1 MRGVKVNLRCGV
13 FFLMWIIQSTTVVD
27 VAGTHQGIPPQ
38 VVKLWASAFGG
49 EMKSIAAKYSG
60 SQLLQKWVIHNQ
72 CQCVTNAVLLT
83 CHWSNTASPS
93 KIKQKYKEFERS
105 VRVEEIDGLK
115 LVKRLAEN
123 MEEMFRKKAEAMKIL
138 RHRGLKRIRFY
149 LKFAYMQRT
158 IFLPASLSTPSP
170 VAFEKR
176 FLSIRTPIYSM
187 RTTPT
192 CRVGFSKALS
202 GKLAWLGLR
211 PRLVKLVNAFC
222 TTNATPLGYSTLFQA
237 IKICV
242 VMLTD
247 PLFLVLPQYEYFN
260 AVLINERDEYG
271 NRVELG
277 GEFILQPNDHF
288 NNLSVNL
295 SLSVVQV
302 PTNMYNKGSFFTL
315 MLLPE
320 AVWNFIVIKAKTEA
334 LQHSIALLYSAIV
347 NGVYWS
353 EALNRV
359 FVDNFERD
367 PSLIW
372 QYFGSAK
379 GFFRQY
385 PGIKWTPDEHGV
397 IAFDCR
403 NRKWYIQAATSPKDV
418 VILVD
423 VSGSMKGLRL
433 TIAKQT
439 VSSILDT
446 LGDDDFFNII
456 AYNEELRYVEPCLNG
471 TLVQA
476 DVTNK
481 DHFREHLDKLF
492 AKGIGMLDRALT
504 EAFELL
510 SDVVLWSNQN
520 NLELNTAKTLEMTV
534 DFKRSPP
541 ALSAL
546 TMLDRTIMAVKSH
559 KFLGPTITKELK
571 WDSNISSI
579 IKKTQQRMYFL
590 RQLRKFYLSQEL
602 MFNQTGRGSVCS
614 QAIMLVT
621 DGAVDTYDAVFVKY
635 NWPDR
640 KVRIFPYL
648 IGRESAFADN
658 LKWMACTNKGYFT
671 QISTLADV
679 QENVMEYL
687 HVLSRPK
694 VIDQEHDV
702 VWTEAY
708 IDSTLPQAQKLE
720 DNQGPVLM
728 TTVAMPVFSTKN
740 ETMNRGILLGVVGTD
755 VPVSE
760 LLKTIPKYKL
770 GIHGYAFAITNNGY
784 ILTHP
789 DLRPLYEEGKKRR
802 KPNYSSVDLS
812 EVEWE
817 DKDDELRNAMVNRK
831 TGIFSMEVK
840 KTVDKG
846 KRVLVLHNDYY
857 YTDIKGTPFSLGV
870 ALSRGHGK
878 YFFRG
883 SVTVEEGLHDLE
895 HPDVA
900 LADEWTYCNTDEH
913 PEHRYLSQ
921 IEAIKLYLSG
931 EQPHLKCDKELIQE
945 VLFDAVVTAPIEAY
959 WTSLALNKSEN
970 SDKGVEIAY
979 LGTRTGLSRINLFV
993 VPDQLSNQDFLTAE
1007 DKEGVFNADH
1017 FPLWYKR
1024 AAEQVPGTFVY
1035 SLPFNTGSENKS
1047 VVLASTAI
1055 QLLDERKSPIAA
1067 AVGIQMKLEFFQRKF
1082 WTASRQCAALD
1093 GKCSI
1098 SCDNHDINCYLID
1111 NNGFI
1116 LVAEDSSLTGV
1127 FFGEAEG
1134 AVMSK
1139 LLSMGS
1145 FKRVTLYDYQAIC
1158 RIYAESS
1165 DGSSSLLDPY
1175 FAFFAAVKWLLTE
1188 LVIFLV
1194 EFNLYSWWHS
1204 DFTAKAQGDSRT
1216 MLVPCDTEY
1225 PVFISERTIKETT
1238 GNVGCDDCNK
1248 SFVIQQIPSSNLF
1261 MVVVDNKCT
1270 CRDFGPITMD
1280 PIEIMYILL
1289 EKISFIA
1296 SSTRVLLNLTAHNES
1311 LKCERLKLQK
1321 HRRRPDTCHPFHPKE
1336 NSMECG
1342 RALGLTPSL
1351 TVTFLAFLVALF
1363 PR

>member
-1 MRGVKVNLRCGV
+1 
-13 FFLMWIIQSTTVVD
+13 
-27 VAGTHQGIPPQ
+27 
-38 VVKLWASAFGG
+38 
-49 EMKSIAAKYSG
+49 
-60 SQLLQKWVIHNQ
+60 
-72 CQCVTNAVLLT
+72 
-83 CHWSNTASPS
+83 
-93 KIKQKYKEFERS
+93 
-105 VRVEEIDGLK
+105 
-115 LVKRLAEN
+115 
-123 MEEMFRKKAEAMKIL
+123 MEEMFHKKAEAM
-138 RHRGLKRIRFY
+138 R
-149 LKFAYMQRT
+149 
-158 IFLPASLSTPSP
+158 
-170 VAFEKR
+170 
-176 FLSIRTPIYSM
+176 
-187 RTTPT
+187 
-192 CRVGFSKALS
+192 
-202 GKLAWLGLR
+202 
-211 PRLVKLVNAFC
+211 RLVEAAEEAHLKHEE
-222 TTNATPLGYSTLFQA
+222 
-237 IKICV
+237 
-242 VMLTD
+242 D
-247 PLFLVLPQYEYFN
+247 PDLQYDYFN
-260 AVLINERDEYG
+260 AVLINEVDEEG
-271 NRVELG
+271 NNVELG
-277 GEFILQPNDHF
+277 KEFILEPNDHF

-302 PTNMYNKGSFFTL
+302 PTNMYNKD
-315 MLLPE
+315 
-320 AVWNFIVIKAKTEA
+320 
-334 LQHSIALLYSAIV
+334 SAIV

-353 EALNRV
+353 EALNKV

-385 PGIKWTPDEHGV
+385 PGIKWNPDEHGV

-433 TIAKQT
+433 TIARQT

-456 AYNEELRYVEPCLNG
+456 ASNFVVNFVSFCRPQYNEELHYVEPCLNG

-476 DVTNK
+476 DITNK

-492 AKGIGMLDRALT
+492 AKGIGMLDIALT
-504 EAFELL
+504 EAFTLL
-510 SDVVLWSNQN
+510 S
-520 NLELNTAKTLEMTV
+520 E
-534 DFKRSPP
+534 
-541 ALSAL
+541 
-546 TMLDRTIMAVKSH
+546 
-559 KFLGPTITKELK
+559 
-571 WDSNISSI
+571 
-579 IKKTQQRMYFL
+579 
-590 RQLRKFYLSQEL
+590 
-602 MFNQTGRGSVCS
+602 FNHTGRGSICS

-621 DGAVDTYDAVFVKY
+621 DGAVDTYDAVFAKY

-658 LKWMACTNKGYFT
+658 LKWMACANKGYFT

-694 VIDQEHDV
+694 VIDQEHDTI
-702 VWTEAY
+702 WTEAY
-708 IDSTLPQAQKLE
+708 IDSTILS
-720 DNQGPVLM
+720 NQDLLFFLSPVLM

-740 ETMNRGILLGVVGTD
+740 ETRNKGILLGVVGTD
-755 VPVSE
+755 VPVQE
-760 LLKTIPKYKL
+760 LMKTIPKYKNL
-770 GIHGYAFAITNNGY
+770 IAHYFLFFQMHNL
-784 ILTHP
+784 ILS
-789 DLRPLYEEGKKRR
+789 LLFFLFYNYEEGKKRR

-817 DKDDELRNAMVNRK
+817 DKDDVLRNAMVNRK
-831 TGIFSMEVK
+831 TGKFSMEVK

-846 KRVLVLHNDYY
+846 KRVLVMTNDYY

-883 SVTVEEGLHDLE
+883 NVSVEEGLHDLE

-900 LADEWTYCNTDEH
+900 LADEWTYCNTDLH
-913 PEHRYLSQ
+913 PEHRYLTQ
-921 IEAIKLYLSG
+921 IEAIKLYLTG
-931 EQPHLKCDKELIQE
+931 REPLLQCDKELIQE
-945 VLFDAVVTAPIEAY
+945 VLFDAVVTAPLEAY

-993 VPDQLSNQDFLTAE
+993 VPEQLTNKDFLTAE

-1035 SLPFNTGSENKS
+1035 SLPFSAGTENKS

-1055 QLLDERKSPIAA
+1055 QLLDDRKSPMAA

-1098 SCDNHDINCYLID
+1098 SCDNENINCYLID

-1116 LVAEDSSLTGV
+1116 LVSEDYSQTGT
-1127 FFGEAEG
+1127 FFGEVEG
-1134 AVMSK
+1134 AVMNK
-1139 LLSMGS
+1139 LLIMGS

-1158 RIYAESS
+1158 KIYAESS
-1165 DGSSSLLDPY
+1165 DSSNSLLDPY
-1175 FAFFAAVKWLLTE
+1175 FAFFGVIKWIMTE
-1188 LVIFLV
+1188 IIIFLV
-1194 EFNLYSWWHS
+1194 EFNMYGWWNV
-1204 DFTAKAQGDSRT
+1204 DLTAKEMYSTVHHPGLLVHKSCPQRGKP

-1225 PVFISERTIKETT
+1225 PAFVSERTIKETT
-1238 GNVGCDDCNK
+1238 GNIDCEGCIK

-1261 MVVVDNKCT
+1261 MVVVDNKCD
-1270 CRDFGPITMD
+1270 CKSAPPITME
-1280 PIEIMYILL
+1280 PIEII
-1289 EKISFIA
+1289 
-1296 SSTRVLLNLTAHNES
+1296 AHNES

-1321 HRRRPDTCHPFHPKE
+1321 DRRRPDSCHPFHPEVKRPGGVLIG
-1336 NSMECG
+1336 S
-1342 RALGLTPSL
+1342 
-1351 TVTFLAFLVALF
+1351 
-1363 PR
+1363 

>member
-1 MRGVKVNLRCGV
+1 MREHIGVERMEVMEG
-13 FFLMWIIQSTTVVD
+13 
-27 VAGTHQGIPPQ
+27 
-38 VVKLWASAFGG
+38 GG
-49 EMKSIAAKYSG
+49 EPYS
-60 SQLLQKWVIHNQ
+60 Q
-72 CQCVTNAVLLT
+72 CT
-83 CHWSNTASPS
+83 
-93 KIKQKYKEFERS
+93 
-105 VRVEEIDGLK
+105 
-115 LVKRLAEN
+115 
-123 MEEMFRKKAEAMKIL
+123 M
-138 RHRGLKRIRFY
+138 
-149 LKFAYMQRT
+149 
-158 IFLPASLSTPSP
+158 
-170 VAFEKR
+170 
-176 FLSIRTPIYSM
+176 
-187 RTTPT
+187 
-192 CRVGFSKALS
+192 
-202 GKLAWLGLR
+202 
-211 PRLVKLVNAFC
+211 
-222 TTNATPLGYSTLFQA
+222 
-237 IKICV
+237 
-242 VMLTD
+242 
-247 PLFLVLPQYEYFN
+247 YEYFN
-260 AVLINERDEYG
+260 AVLINEVDDVG
-271 NRVELG
+271 NSVELG

-302 PTNMYNKGSFFTL
+302 PTNMYNKD
-315 MLLPE
+315 
-320 AVWNFIVIKAKTEA
+320 
-334 LQHSIALLYSAIV
+334 SAIV

-353 EALNRV
+353 EALNKV

-385 PGIKWTPDEHGV
+385 PGIKWKPDEHGV

-433 TIAKQT
+433 TIARQT

-456 AYNEELRYVEPCLNG
+456 AYNEELHYVEPCLNG

-481 DHFREHLDKLF
+481 D
-492 AKGIGMLDRALT
+492 
-504 EAFELL
+504 
-510 SDVVLWSNQN
+510 
-520 NLELNTAKTLEMTV
+520 
-534 DFKRSPP
+534 
-541 ALSAL
+541 
-546 TMLDRTIMAVKSH
+546 
-559 KFLGPTITKELK
+559 
-571 WDSNISSI
+571 
-579 IKKTQQRMYFL
+579 
-590 RQLRKFYLSQEL
+590 
-602 MFNQTGRGSVCS
+602 FNETGRGSECS

-621 DGAVDTYDAVFVKY
+621 DGAVDTYDAIFAKY

-658 LKWMACTNKGYFT
+658 LKWMACANKGYFT

-694 VIDQEHDV
+694 VIDQEHDT

-708 IDSTLPQAQKLE
+708 IDNTLPQAQKLLPGCE
-720 DNQGPVLM
+720 ERTYISFIHHSLAHLALFPTLSDELTLELRDGGREVVVNGVGAIFECREGERTNMDDGQGPVLM

-740 ETMNRGILLGVVGTD
+740 ETRNRGILLGVVGTD

-789 DLRPLYEEGKKRR
+789 DLRPLYGDGKKRR

-817 DKDDELRNAMVNRK
+817 DKDDTLRNAMVNRK
-831 TGIFSMEVK
+831 TGTFSMEVK
-840 KTVDKG
+840 KSVDKG

-883 SVTVEEGLHDLE
+883 NVTVEEGFHDLE

-921 IEAIKLYLSG
+921 IEAIKLYLNG
-931 EQPHLKCDKELIQE
+931 HEPHLQCDKELIQE
-945 VLFDAVVTAPIEAY
+945 VLFDAVVTAPLEAY
-959 WTSLALNKSEN
+959 WTSLVLNKSEN

-993 VPDQLSNQDFLTAE
+993 VPDELTNQDFLTAE

-1035 SLPFNTGSENKS
+1035 SLTFNSG
-1047 VVLASTAI
+1047 
-1055 QLLDERKSPIAA
+1055 
-1067 AVGIQMKLEFFQRKF
+1067 
-1082 WTASRQCAALD
+1082 
-1093 GKCSI
+1093 
-1098 SCDNHDINCYLID
+1098 
-1111 NNGFI
+1111 
-1116 LVAEDSSLTGV
+1116 
-1127 FFGEAEG
+1127 
-1134 AVMSK
+1134 
-1139 LLSMGS
+1139 
-1145 FKRVTLYDYQAIC
+1145 
-1158 RIYAESS
+1158 
-1165 DGSSSLLDPY
+1165 
-1175 FAFFAAVKWLLTE
+1175 
-1188 LVIFLV
+1188 
-1194 EFNLYSWWHS
+1194 
-1204 DFTAKAQGDSRT
+1204 
-1216 MLVPCDTEY
+1216 
-1225 PVFISERTIKETT
+1225 
-1238 GNVGCDDCNK
+1238 
-1248 SFVIQQIPSSNLF
+1248 
-1261 MVVVDNKCT
+1261 
-1270 CRDFGPITMD
+1270 
-1280 PIEIMYILL
+1280 
-1289 EKISFIA
+1289 
-1296 SSTRVLLNLTAHNES
+1296 
-1311 LKCERLKLQK
+1311 
-1321 HRRRPDTCHPFHPKE
+1321 
-1336 NSMECG
+1336 
-1342 RALGLTPSL
+1342 
-1351 TVTFLAFLVALF
+1351 
-1363 PR
+1363 

>member
-1 MRGVKVNLRCGV
+1 MDYTQY
-13 FFLMWIIQSTTVVD
+13 QS
-27 VAGTHQGIPPQ
+27 I
-38 VVKLWASAFGG
+38 VKLWASAFGG
-49 EMKSIAAKYSG
+49 EIKSIAAKYSG
-60 SQLLQKWVIHNQ
+60 SQLLQK
-72 CQCVTNAVLLT
+72 
-83 CHWSNTASPS
+83 
-93 KIKQKYKEFERS
+93 KYKEFEQS
-105 VRVEEIDGLK
+105 VRVEEIDGIK
-115 LVKRLAEN
+115 LVKKLAGK
-123 MEEMFRKKAEAMKIL
+123 MEQMFHKKAEAIK
-138 RHRGLKRIRFY
+138 
-149 LKFAYMQRT
+149 
-158 IFLPASLSTPSP
+158 
-170 VAFEKR
+170 
-176 FLSIRTPIYSM
+176 
-187 RTTPT
+187 
-192 CRVGFSKALS
+192 
-202 GKLAWLGLR
+202 
-211 PRLVKLVNAFC
+211 RLVEAAEEAHLNHEE
-222 TTNATPLGYSTLFQA
+222 
-237 IKICV
+237 
-242 VMLTD
+242 D
-247 PLFLVLPQYEYFN
+247 PELQYEYFN
-260 AVLINERDEYG
+260 AVLINEMDEEG
-271 NRVELG
+271 RSLELG
-277 GEFILQPNDHF
+277 GEFILQPNEHF

-302 PTNMYNKGSFFTL
+302 PTNMYNKD
-315 MLLPE
+315 
-320 AVWNFIVIKAKTEA
+320 
-334 LQHSIALLYSAIV
+334 SAIV

-353 EALNRV
+353 EALNKV
-359 FVDNFERD
+359 FVDNFKRD

-397 IAFDCR
+397 LEFDCR

-433 TIAKQT
+433 TIARQT

-456 AYNEELRYVEPCLNG
+456 AYNEELHYVEPCLNG

-481 DHFREHLDKLF
+481 DHFRDRLDKLF
-492 AKGIGMLDRALT
+492 AKGIGMLDMALT

-510 SDVVLWSNQN
+510 SN
-520 NLELNTAKTLEMTV
+520 
-534 DFKRSPP
+534 
-541 ALSAL
+541 
-546 TMLDRTIMAVKSH
+546 
-559 KFLGPTITKELK
+559 
-571 WDSNISSI
+571 
-579 IKKTQQRMYFL
+579 
-590 RQLRKFYLSQEL
+590 
-602 MFNQTGRGSVCS
+602 FNETGRGSVCS

-621 DGAVDTYDAVFVKY
+621 DGAVETYDAVFAQY

-640 KVRIFPYL
+640 KVRVFPYL

-658 LKWMACTNKGYFT
+658 LKWMACANKGYFT

-694 VIDQEHDV
+694 VIDREHDM

-708 IDSTLPQAQKLE
+708 VDNTRPQAQKLE
-720 DNQGPVLM
+720 DAQGPVLM

-740 ETMNRGILLGVVGTD
+740 ETRNKGILLGVVGTD

-760 LLKTIPKYKL
+760 ILKAIPKYKL

-789 DLRPLYEEGKKRR
+789 DLQPLYEEGKKRR
-802 KPNYSSVDLS
+802 KSSYSSVDLS

-817 DKDDELRNAMVNRK
+817 DKEDELRNAMVNRQ
-831 TGIFSMEVK
+831 TGSFSMKVK

-883 SVTVEEGLHDLE
+883 NLSVEEGLHDLE
-895 HPDVA
+895 HPDVL
-900 LADEWTYCNTDEH
+900 LANEWTYCNTEEH
-913 PEHRYLSQ
+913 PEHIFLSQ
-921 IEAIKLYLSG
+921 IDAIKLYFNG
-931 EQPHLKCDKELIQE
+931 EPHLKCDKDLIQE
-945 VLFDAVVTAPIEAY
+945 VLFDAVVTAPLEAY

-970 SDKGVEIAY
+970 SDKGVEVAY

-993 VPDQLSNQDFLTAE
+993 MPDQLTNQDFLTGE
-1007 DKEGVFNADH
+1007 DKEVVFSADH

-1024 AAEQVPGTFVY
+1024 AAEQVPGTFIY

-1047 VVLASTAI
+1047 VVLASSSI
-1055 QLLDERKSPIAA
+1055 HLLDERESPIAA

-1098 SCDNHDINCYLID
+1098 SCDNDEISCYLID

-1116 LVAEDSSLTGV
+1116 IVAEDLSLTGV

-1139 LLSMGS
+1139 LVSMGS
-1145 FKRVTLYDYQAIC
+1145 FKRYVNHLL
-1158 RIYAESS
+1158 
-1165 DGSSSLLDPY
+1165 SLLIS
-1175 FAFFAAVKWLLTE
+1175 FICFHR
-1188 LVIFLV
+1188 FLV

-1204 DFTAKAQGDSRT
+1204 DLTIKAQRGGKT
-1216 MLVPCDTEY
+1216 MLVPCDKEY
-1225 PVFISERTIKETT
+1225 PAFVSERTIKETV
-1238 GNVGCDDCNK
+1238 GNIDCESCVK

-1261 MVVVDNKCT
+1261 MVVIDNT
-1270 CRDFGPITMD
+1270 CDCSDFGPVTMD
-1280 PIEIMYILL
+1280 PIEIMYILN
-1289 EKISFIA
+1289 KK
-1296 SSTRVLLNLTAHNES
+1296 TS
-1311 LKCERLKLQK
+1311 LKCERLKFQK
-1321 HRRRPDTCHPFHPKE
+1321 DRRRPDTCHPFHHEE

-1342 RALGLTPSL
+1342 GSVGLTPSL
-1351 TVTFLAFLVALF
+1351 TSTVLIVLIVTIF

>member
-1 MRGVKVNLRCGV
+1 RHCTGNLCCV
-13 FFLMWIIQSTTVVD
+13 IAVMKQSTSN
-27 VAGTHQGIPPQ
+27 IPPYHIRPSIS
-38 VVKLWASAFGG
+38 LWASAFGG

-60 SQLLQKWVIHNQ
+60 SQLLQK
-72 CQCVTNAVLLT
+72 
-83 CHWSNTASPS
+83 
-93 KIKQKYKEFERS
+93 KYKEFERS

-123 MEEMFRKKAEAMKIL
+123 MEEMFRKKAEAMKVGVL
-138 RHRGLKRIRFY
+138 VL
-149 LKFAYMQRT
+149 L
-158 IFLPASLSTPSP
+158 SLLTC
-170 VAFEKR
+170 F
-176 FLSIRTPIYSM
+176 FLS
-187 RTTPT
+187 
-192 CRVGFSKALS
+192 F
-202 GKLAWLGLR
+202 
-211 PRLVKLVNAFC
+211 
-222 TTNATPLGYSTLFQA
+222 
-237 IKICV
+237 
-242 VMLTD
+242 
-247 PLFLVLPQYEYFN
+247 PQYEYFN
-260 AVLINERDEYG
+260 AVLINEQDEDG
-271 NRVELG
+271 NSVELG

-302 PTNMYNKGSFFTL
+302 PTNMYNKD
-315 MLLPE
+315 
-320 AVWNFIVIKAKTEA
+320 
-334 LQHSIALLYSAIV
+334 SAIV

-353 EALNRV
+353 EALNKV

-510 SDVVLWSNQN
+510 SD
-520 NLELNTAKTLEMTV
+520 
-534 DFKRSPP
+534 
-541 ALSAL
+541 
-546 TMLDRTIMAVKSH
+546 
-559 KFLGPTITKELK
+559 
-571 WDSNISSI
+571 
-579 IKKTQQRMYFL
+579 
-590 RQLRKFYLSQEL
+590 
-602 MFNQTGRGSVCS
+602 FNQTGRGSVCS

-621 DGAVDTYDAVFVKY
+621 DGAVDTYDAVFAKY

-658 LKWMACTNKGYFT
+658 LKWMACANKGYFT

-708 IDSTLPQAQKLE
+708 IDSTVSNLE

-740 ETMNRGILLGVVGTD
+740 ETKNKGILLGVVGTD

-1024 AAEQVPGTFVY
+1024 AAEQVPGTFIY

-1082 WTASRQCAALD
+1082 WTASRQ
-1093 GKCSI
+1093 
-1098 SCDNHDINCYLID
+1098 DINCYLID

-1116 LVAEDSSLTGV
+1116 LVAEDSSLTSV

-1139 LLSMGS
+1139 LLTMGS
-1145 FKRVTLYDYQAIC
+1145 FKSLPIYLTIYLSVIQAQ
-1158 RIYAESS
+1158 R
-1165 DGSSSLLDPY
+1165 DG
-1175 FAFFAAVKWLLTE
+1175 
-1188 LVIFLV
+1188 
-1194 EFNLYSWWHS
+1194 
-1204 DFTAKAQGDSRT
+1204 RT

-1225 PVFISERTIKETT
+1225 PAFISERTIKETT
-1238 GNVGCDDCNK
+1238 GNIGCDDCNK

-1280 PIEIMYILL
+1280 PIEIICMN
-1289 EKISFIA
+1289 
-1296 SSTRVLLNLTAHNES
+1296 VLLNLAAHNES

-1321 HRRRPDTCHPFHPKE
+1321 HRRRPDTCHPFHPEVPQKILLLIT
-1336 NSMECG
+1336 SIISP
-1342 RALGLTPSL
+1342 GLCFSKL
-1351 TVTFLAFLVALF
+1351 FMQLAQEH
-1363 PR
+1363 

>member
-1 MRGVKVNLRCGV
+1 MCVCVC
-13 FFLMWIIQSTTVVD
+13 
-27 VAGTHQGIPPQ
+27 VAGCRCCWRLLDQTHFLLHSN
-38 VVKLWASAFGG
+38 VKLWASAFGG

-60 SQLLQKWVIHNQ
+60 SQLLQK
-72 CQCVTNAVLLT
+72 
-83 CHWSNTASPS
+83 
-93 KIKQKYKEFERS
+93 KYKEYEHS

-115 LVKRLAEN
+115 LVERLAKN
-123 MEEMFRKKAEAMKIL
+123 MEEMFHKKAEAMK
-138 RHRGLKRIRFY
+138 
-149 LKFAYMQRT
+149 
-158 IFLPASLSTPSP
+158 
-170 VAFEKR
+170 
-176 FLSIRTPIYSM
+176 
-187 RTTPT
+187 
-192 CRVGFSKALS
+192 
-202 GKLAWLGLR
+202 
-211 PRLVKLVNAFC
+211 RLVEAAEEAHL
-222 TTNATPLGYSTLFQA
+222 QHEE
-237 IKICV
+237 
-242 VMLTD
+242 D
-247 PLFLVLPQYEYFN
+247 PNLQYEYFN
-260 AVLINERDEYG
+260 AVLINELDDVG
-271 NRVELG
+271 NNVELG

-302 PTNMYNKGSFFTL
+302 PTNMYNKD
-315 MLLPE
+315 
-320 AVWNFIVIKAKTEA
+320 
-334 LQHSIALLYSAIV
+334 SAIV

-353 EALNRV
+353 EALNKV

-456 AYNEELRYVEPCLNG
+456 AYNEELHYVEPCLNG

-492 AKGIGMLDRALT
+492 AKGIGMLDVALT

-510 SDVVLWSNQN
+510 TD
-520 NLELNTAKTLEMTV
+520 
-534 DFKRSPP
+534 
-541 ALSAL
+541 
-546 TMLDRTIMAVKSH
+546 
-559 KFLGPTITKELK
+559 
-571 WDSNISSI
+571 
-579 IKKTQQRMYFL
+579 
-590 RQLRKFYLSQEL
+590 
-602 MFNQTGRGSVCS
+602 FNQTGRGSVCS

-621 DGAVDTYDAVFVKY
+621 DGAVDTYDTVFAKY

-658 LKWMACTNKGYFT
+658 LKWMACANKGYFT

-708 IDSTLPQAQKLE
+708 IDNTME
-720 DNQGPVLM
+720 DNQGPGLM

-740 ETMNRGILLGVVGTD
+740 ET
-755 VPVSE
+755 VS
-760 LLKTIPKYKL
+760 
-770 GIHGYAFAITNNGY
+770 TNATFHLSN
-784 ILTHP
+784 ISLF
-789 DLRPLYEEGKKRR
+789 YEEGKKRR

-817 DKDDELRNAMVNRK
+817 DKDDVLRNAMVNRK
-831 TGIFSMEVK
+831 TGTFSMEVK

-857 YTDIKGTPFSLGV
+857 YTDIRGTPFRVYNRDHRHKHTHTHTHIQKCVIYS
-870 ALSRGHGK
+870 
-878 YFFRG
+878 YM
-883 SVTVEEGLHDLE
+883 SVFSFV
-895 HPDVA
+895 
-900 LADEWTYCNTDEH
+900 YY
-913 PEHRYLSQ
+913 R
-921 IEAIKLYLSG
+921 
-931 EQPHLKCDKELIQE
+931 
-945 VLFDAVVTAPIEAY
+945 
-959 WTSLALNKSEN
+959 N

-993 VPDQLSNQDFLTAE
+993 VPDQLSSQDFLTAE

-1082 WTASRQCAALD
+1082 WTASRQ
-1093 GKCSI
+1093 
-1098 SCDNHDINCYLID
+1098 DINCYLID

-1134 AVMSK
+1134 AVMSR
-1139 LLSMGS
+1139 LLAMVCLYFYLTISPFLSLYLSLSLS
-1145 FKRVTLYDYQAIC
+1145 F
-1158 RIYAESS
+1158 
-1165 DGSSSLLDPY
+1165 SLSLIL
-1175 FAFFAAVKWLLTE
+1175 AHR
-1188 LVIFLV
+1188 
-1194 EFNLYSWWHS
+1194 N
-1204 DFTAKAQGDSRT
+1204 GRT

-1225 PVFISERTIKETT
+1225 PAFISERTIKETT
-1238 GNVGCDDCNK
+1238 GNIDCDDCIK

-1261 MVVVDNKCT
+1261 MVVVDNKCE

-1280 PIEIMYILL
+1280 PIEIMQHARPNWRRWGGRSREGRVRGGLIKTGGSWRLV
-1289 EKISFIA
+1289 EIGVT
-1296 SSTRVLLNLTAHNES
+1296 STGVS
-1311 LKCERLKLQK
+1311 C
-1321 HRRRPDTCHPFHPKE
+1321 
-1336 NSMECG
+1336 
-1342 RALGLTPSL
+1342 
-1351 TVTFLAFLVALF
+1351 
-1363 PR
+1363 

>member
-1 MRGVKVNLRCGV
+1 MFVFKPLYKKAMPVMFSLLMKTLSVNYLFCL
-13 FFLMWIIQSTTVVD
+13 FFS
-27 VAGTHQGIPPQ
+27 
-38 VVKLWASAFGG
+38 
-49 EMKSIAAKYSG
+49 
-60 SQLLQKWVIHNQ
+60 
-72 CQCVTNAVLLT
+72 
-83 CHWSNTASPS
+83 
-93 KIKQKYKEFERS
+93 RS

-123 MEEMFRKKAEAMKIL
+123 MEEMFRKKAEAMK
-138 RHRGLKRIRFY
+138 
-149 LKFAYMQRT
+149 
-158 IFLPASLSTPSP
+158 
-170 VAFEKR
+170 
-176 FLSIRTPIYSM
+176 
-187 RTTPT
+187 
-192 CRVGFSKALS
+192 VG
-202 GKLAWLGLR
+202 
-211 PRLVKLVNAFC
+211 RLVEAAEEAHL
-222 TTNATPLGYSTLFQA
+222 QHEE
-237 IKICV
+237 
-242 VMLTD
+242 D
-247 PLFLVLPQYEYFN
+247 PNLQYEYFN
-260 AVLINERDEYG
+260 AVLINEQDEDG
-271 NRVELG
+271 NSVELG

-302 PTNMYNKGSFFTL
+302 PTNMYNKD
-315 MLLPE
+315 
-320 AVWNFIVIKAKTEA
+320 
-334 LQHSIALLYSAIV
+334 SAIV

-353 EALNRV
+353 EALNKV

-510 SDVVLWSNQN
+510 SD
-520 NLELNTAKTLEMTV
+520 
-534 DFKRSPP
+534 
-541 ALSAL
+541 
-546 TMLDRTIMAVKSH
+546 
-559 KFLGPTITKELK
+559 
-571 WDSNISSI
+571 
-579 IKKTQQRMYFL
+579 
-590 RQLRKFYLSQEL
+590 
-602 MFNQTGRGSVCS
+602 FNQTGRGSVCS

-621 DGAVDTYDAVFVKY
+621 DGAVDTYDAVFAKY

-658 LKWMACTNKGYFT
+658 LKWMACANKGYFT

-708 IDSTLPQAQKLE
+708 IDSTVS
-720 DNQGPVLM
+720 N
-728 TTVAMPVFSTKN
+728 KN
-740 ETMNRGILLGVVGTD
+740 KGILLGVVGTD

-883 SVTVEEGLHDLE
+883 SVTVEEGKPPPLPNRLYIK
-895 HPDVA
+895 
-900 LADEWTYCNTDEH
+900 TYCNTDEH

-993 VPDQLSNQDFLTAE
+993 VPDQLNFLTAE

-1024 AAEQVPGTFVY
+1024 AAEQLNTVNLTPIQTTFEVKATCY
-1035 SLPFNTGSENKS
+1035 DIISFFLCFS
-1047 VVLASTAI
+1047 
-1055 QLLDERKSPIAA
+1055 

-1082 WTASRQCAALD
+1082 WTASRQVNIL
-1093 GKCSI
+1093 
-1098 SCDNHDINCYLID
+1098 SCLMKHMHNETSRYLC
-1111 NNGFI
+1111 F
-1116 LVAEDSSLTGV
+1116 SSL
-1127 FFGEAEG
+1127 
-1134 AVMSK
+1134 
-1139 LLSMGS
+1139 
-1145 FKRVTLYDYQAIC
+1145 
-1158 RIYAESS
+1158 
-1165 DGSSSLLDPY
+1165 SL
-1175 FAFFAAVKWLLTE
+1175 AF
-1188 LVIFLV
+1188 
-1194 EFNLYSWWHS
+1194 
-1204 DFTAKAQGDSRT
+1204 SR
-1216 MLVPCDTEY
+1216 
-1225 PVFISERTIKETT
+1225 
-1238 GNVGCDDCNK
+1238 

-1289 EKISFIA
+1289 EKQGEIGNA
-1296 SSTRVLLNLTAHNES
+1296 AY
-1311 LKCERLKLQK
+1311 
-1321 HRRRPDTCHPFHPKE
+1321 HP
-1336 NSMECG
+1336 
-1342 RALGLTPSL
+1342 T
-1351 TVTFLAFLVALF
+1351 
-1363 PR
+1363 